1 MPHIFPRWMAC
12 GSDLKRLE
20 PKVRRFSWLC
30 EESLTF
36 HAVFVR
42 RRIPQ
47 KPSDDGMYYQ
57 FDYQKIIIWNL
68 RYEQVAF
75 LDADMVKALVVSG
88 MLSFTPVFC
97 R

>member
-1 MPHIFPRWMAC
+1 
-12 GSDLKRLE
+12 
-20 PKVRRFSWLC
+20 
-30 EESLTF
+30 
-36 HAVFVR
+36 
-42 RRIPQ
+42 
-47 KPSDDGMYYQ
+47 MYYQ